1 MKLLYKK
8 DGGFTKGSLQFVD
21 KGEYE
26 VDGKIADSLCKTFP
40 AWFEAIAPIEKPE
53 VKTEA
58 RKTTSKK

>member
-8 DGGFTKGSLQFVD
+8 DGGFTKGSLQFTD

-26 VDGKIADSLCKTFP
+26 VEDKIADSLCKTFP
-40 AWFEAIAPIEKPE
+40 AWFEAIAPKTKPE
-53 VKTEA
+53 AKTET